1 MRKYGLRRAWPE
13 QGKGA
18 PVQAGE
24 QYDESAAGLATGLA
38 AGAAQPCDGPE
49 ALLADLDAEQQQV
62 ALAPPGPVCVLAG
75 AGTGKTR
82 AVAHRIAYLA
92 ATAQADPGRMLAVT
106 FTTRAAGELRG
117 RLRQLGQRAPEADL
131 GKVQARTF
139 HSAALRQLTHFWPS
153 TIGGSAPQVIES
165 KIGLVAEAAR
175 RLRISAGLAELRD
188 AAGEIEWA
196 KVTQTRPADY
206 PDATAKA
213 GRNPP
218 LDAPTVGRIFAC
230 YEELRTERHLM
241 DFESVLELT
250 AAVLAEY
257 PVAARSVRARYTCFV
272 VDEYQDVNP
281 LQKLLLDVWLGGRD
295 NICVVGDPRQTIYS
309 FTGATPAYLTRFSAE
324 FPTAP
329 VIRLVRNYR
338 STPQVVTLAN
348 AIAAAA
354 APDRRA
360 PPAGAHDR
368 LRDVVASVVP
378 GGSSP
383 AALVAQRSAG
393 PAPQLTEYPDEPAEV
408 AAVVRQI
415 RALLSAGLPAAQ
427 IAVLVRT
434 NAQTQ
439 GLEQALAQAGV
450 PFQLRGAERFFERD
464 EVRQAVALLRAAS
477 RSAAAPDDPAA
488 EIRPILASIGLT
500 PQPPGGRGTARD
512 RWESLEALAQLA
524 ADFFAASPAAGLRE
538 LAAELAVRGNLG
550 HAPAMGG
557 VTLASLHS
565 AKGLEWQAVFLPGL
579 TDGTV
584 PIVYAQ
590 TDEAIEEERRLL
602 YVGIT
607 RARERLYLSWALARV
622 PGGRRTRAPS
632 RFLGGV
638 LTGRPERGGSGAAA
652 RRGKRAATGLA
663 AAGGQ
668 PASAGGQPGADDPLF
683 RLLREWRLRIAREQ
697 SVPAYVV
704 FSDATLQA
712 IAATRPRTRAELAG
726 VPGVGVVKL
735 DRYGPAVLELCAAA
749 GGHGGSLQAAGGP
762 AAPGTGQAAG
772 DPASRPP
779 GQQAGTPASEGG
791 PSAHRPRATS

>member
-1 MRKYGLRRAWPE
+1 VTAE
-13 QGKGA
+13 QEGA
-18 PVQAGE
+18 PVLAGE
-24 QYDESAAGLATGLA
+24 QHDQRAKGLA
-38 AGAAQPCDGPE
+38 ADAAEPSGDPE
-49 ALLADLDAEQQQV
+49 ALLADLDAEQQEV

-92 ATAQADPGRMLAVT
+92 ATARADPGRILAVT

-117 RLRQLGQRAPEADL
+117 RLRQLGQRVPDACL

-153 TIGGSAPQVIES
+153 TIGGPAPRVLES
-165 KIGLVAEAAR
+165 KIGLAAEAAR

-196 KVTQTRPADY
+196 KVTQVRPADY
-206 PDATAKA
+206 AAAAAKA

-218 LDAPTVGRIFAC
+218 LDGQAVGRIYAS
-230 YEELRTERHLM
+230 YEELRTERHLV

-250 AAVLAEY
+250 AAMLAESR
-257 PVAARSVRARYTCFV
+257 AAAQAVHARYACFV

-281 LQKLLLDVWLGGRD
+281 LQKLLLNAWLGGRD

-309 FTGATPAYLTRFSAE
+309 FTGATPAYLTGFPAE
-324 FPTAP
+324 FPAAP

-348 AIAAAA
+348 TIAAAA
-354 APDRRA
+354 AADHRA
-360 PPAGAHDR
+360 SEARVNGRAHPGAATVGGGGAGGA
-368 LRDVVASVVP
+368 A
-378 GGSSP
+378 GP
-383 AALVAQRSAG
+383 AALVAQRPSG
-393 PAPQLTEYPDEPAEV
+393 PAPQLTEYSDEPAEA
-408 AAVVRQI
+408 AAVTRQI
-415 RALLSAGLPAAQ
+415 QTLIAAGVPAAE
-427 IAVLVRT
+427 IAVLVRV

-450 PFQLRGAERFFERD
+450 PFQLRGAERFFDRD

-477 RSAAAPDDPAA
+477 RSAATPDDPAA
-488 EIRPILASIGLT
+488 EVRPILASIGLT
-500 PQPPGGRGTARD
+500 PQPPGGRGTARE

-524 ADFFAASPAAGLRE
+524 ADFFAASPAAGLAE
-538 LAAELAVRGNLG
+538 LAAELAVRGSLG
-550 HAPAMGG
+550 HAPAMAG

-565 AKGLEWQAVFLPGL
+565 AKGLEWRVVFLPGL
-579 TDGTV
+579 TDGNV

-602 YVGIT
+602 YVGVT

-622 PGGRRTRAPS
+622 AGGRRSRAPS
-632 RFLGGV
+632 RFLAGL
-638 LTGRPERGGSGAAA
+638 LTARPERGSSAPAA
-652 RRGKRAATGLA
+652 RRGKRDATGRAGA
-663 AAGGQ
+663 AAHGAAAD
-668 PASAGGQPGADDPLF
+668 PAGADDPLF
-683 RLLREWRLRIAREQ
+683 RRLREWRLGVAREQ

-712 IAATRPRTRAELAG
+712 IAAARPGTRAELAN
-726 VPGVGVVKL
+726 VPGVGAVKL
-735 DRYGPAVLELCAAA
+735 DRYGSAVLQLCATAD
-749 GGHGGSLQAAGGP
+749 SQ
-762 AAPGTGQAAG
+762 
-772 DPASRPP
+772 RVPP
-779 GQQAGTPASEGG
+779 GSAENPRDTP
-791 PSAHRPRATS
+791 